1 MQFFLSYHPLSHYCH
16 ITAPPIKVSNIDEDM
31 EELTNE
37 ISGGSA
43 RQQVN
48 DEAVRTERLT
58 SFSFSHPGIM
68 AGKMLYFKI

>member
-1 MQFFLSYHPLSHYCH
+1 
-16 ITAPPIKVSNIDEDM
+16 M

-68 AGKMLYFKI
+68 AGKMLYFKICNL